1 MNRAKPEPVAV
12 LSGIDKSFGEV
23 RALADVDLSIAAG
36 ETVAVFGPN
45 GSGKTTLVR
54 VLATLAR
61 PTGGTLE
68 LFGQDPRRDGA
79 RLRRR
84 LGVVSHDPFLNL
96 SLSPLENLR
105 FYARM
110 YDVPDP
116 EARIESCLLIVGLEH
131 RRHDPV
137 RGFSRGLLQRCAIA
151 RALLHDPELLLLD
164 EAFAG
169 LDVDSAERLERTLDA
184 ERGRRTVVL
193 TSHELA
199 RGLRLGERVVVLKN
213 GRVVHDGPRDA
224 TSADRSIAMLR
235 GLMATG

>member
-1 MNRAKPEPVAV
+1 MTPQTADRVAALAGV
-12 LSGIDKSFGEV
+12 GKSFGDV

-54 VLATLAR
+54 ILATLAR
-61 PTGGTLE
+61 PTSGALE
-68 LFGQDPRRDGA
+68 LFDHDPRRAGA
-79 RLRRR
+79 GLRRR
-84 LGVVSHDPFLNL
+84 IGVVSHEPFLNL
-96 SLSPLENLR
+96 SLSPAENLR

-116 EARIESCLLIVGLEH
+116 DGRIDACLGLVGLEH

-151 RALLHDPELLLLD
+151 RALLHEPELLLLD

-169 LDVDSAERLERTLDA
+169 LDADSAERLERILDE
-184 ERGRRTVVL
+184 ERGRRTVLL

-199 RGLRLGERVVVLKN
+199 RGLRLAERIVVLN
-213 GRVVHDGPRDA
+213 RGHVVHDGPRGA
-224 TSADRSIAMLR
+224 SSPERSIAALR
-235 GLMATG
+235 RLMTTR